1 MTSTCTPFFC
11 MIAIERSAS
20 ACVWEISGERLSVQ
34 LMYSARRSEKSHS
47 DVAQSCSSISVRSA
61 IVVSSW
67 RGLGQLRSSRGP
79 GFRYAARL

>member
-1 MTSTCTPFFC
+1 

-67 RGLGQLRSSRGP
+67 HGLGQAFCRAGPASVTRARG
-79 GFRYAARL
+79 